1 MPVPDIK
8 VGDKVWAGDL
18 GTGTNELRTVT
29 GLLHKQADEVM
40 TITVAD
46 GAMVAVTEEHPFYV
60 AGLGWVIS
68 GDLRAGDE
76 LAQRDGGSIAITSIN
91 VRRADTT
98 VYNFEVAGD
107 HNYYVTEE
115 QLLSTIARS
124 RPRSSDRR
132 RIRPPHPSNDPR
144 CLPVSKSGSRGRRS
158 SIRLVTGES
167 RSRWRTEAGRA
178 SIPQP

>member
-1 MPVPDIK
+1 
-8 VGDKVWAGDL
+8 
-18 GTGTNELRTVT
+18 
-29 GLLHKQADEVM
+29 M

-46 GAMVAVTEEHPFYV
+46 GAKVTVTEEHPFYV

-107 HNYYVTEE
+107 HNYYVTEA
-115 QLLSTIARS
+115 QLLVHNCPLPSPKF
-124 RPRSSDRR
+124 RPPTNPASVPIERSSLPAGLEVRVASPTEQYPNGYW
-132 RIRPPHPSNDPR
+132 RIEKPMENGGWQGINPSTMKPGPQWDTHVPLPP
-144 CLPVSKSGSRGRRS
+144 GYWG
-158 SIRLVTGES
+158 
-167 RSRWRTEAGRA
+167 
-178 SIPQP
+178 